1 MVLLDLLGRR
11 KTLRILW
18 DLSQASAPLKF
29 RELQQAA
36 DTNPTVLN
44 ARLKELK
51 AGRLVA
57 HDGAGYELT
66 SEGRALLGLIM
77 PLHTWAEDWSSKG
90 TDGQED
96 EQHEEGT
103 DE

>member
-18 DLSQASAPLKF
+18 DLSQASGPLKF

-51 AGRLVA
+51 EGRLVA
-57 HDGAGYELT
+57 HDRAGYALT
-66 SEGRALLGLIM
+66 PEGRSLLGLIR
-77 PLHTWAEDWSSKG
+77 PLHTWADDWSSSG
-90 TDGQED
+90 SNGQDGD
-96 EQHEEGT
+96 HT
-103 DE
+103 

>member
-18 DLSQASAPLKF
+18 DLSQAGGPLKF
-29 RELQQAA
+29 RELQQKS

-57 HDGAGYELT
+57 HDGTGYELT
-66 SEGRALLGLIM
+66 AEGRSLLGLIM
-77 PLHTWAEDWSSKG
+77 PLHSWAEDWSSRH
-90 TDGQED
+90 TDGLED
-96 EQHEEGT
+96 
-103 DE
+103 DNA